1 MAGVKLMVHYN
12 SHKLWLRNKW
22 SFAMRTII
30 SSTTAL
36 FLSITSSHAS
46 CTVDKFRFQFGE
58 DTTAAIHLNGSRDC
72 TITLFMGRKTDV
84 QSFQITQKPAH
95 GAASWNG
102 SLVSPKIR
110 YQASPGY
117 KGSDDFVFSASGST
131 VTNGGVTGFSG
142 VANVRVSADVQ

>member
-1 MAGVKLMVHYN
+1 
-12 SHKLWLRNKW
+12 
-22 SFAMRTII
+22 MRYIVF
-30 SSTTAL
+30 SAVAL
-36 FLSITSSHAS
+36 CLSVTSSHAS
-46 CTVDKFRFQFGE
+46 CTVDRFRFQFGE

-72 TITLFMGRKTDV
+72 TISLSIGRKTDA

-102 SLVSPKIR
+102 SLATPRIR

-117 KGSDDFVFSASGST
+117 KGSDEFVFSASGST
-131 VTNGGVTGFSG
+131 ITNGGVTGFSG